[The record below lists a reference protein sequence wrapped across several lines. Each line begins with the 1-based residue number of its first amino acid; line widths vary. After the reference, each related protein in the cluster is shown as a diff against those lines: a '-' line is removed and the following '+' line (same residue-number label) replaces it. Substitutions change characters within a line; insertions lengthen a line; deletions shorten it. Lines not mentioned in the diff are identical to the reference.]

1 MNNKYLIQPNVNTSK
16 FDLQSKSIVA
26 IILVTAIGINYF
38 YSTSMMFLTTFV
50 LAYLTKG
57 IRRK

>member
-1 MNNKYLIQPNVNTSK
+1 MNNKYLMQPNVNTNRY
-16 FDLQSKSIVA
+16 DLQSKSIVA